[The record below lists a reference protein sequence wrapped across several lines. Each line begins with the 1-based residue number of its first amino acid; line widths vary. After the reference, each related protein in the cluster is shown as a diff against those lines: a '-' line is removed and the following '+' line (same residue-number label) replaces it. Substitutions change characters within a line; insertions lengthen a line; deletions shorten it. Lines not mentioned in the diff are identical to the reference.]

1 MTDLTC
7 IRSRE
12 RHGLFHVLFLPLQSV
27 KFVLASTQSWV
38 YNPSPDSVPAAI
50 LASYLVLGI
59 RPSMTYASLSA

>member
-7 IRSRE
+7 VGLRE

-59 RPSMTYASLSA
+59 RPLITYTGLSA